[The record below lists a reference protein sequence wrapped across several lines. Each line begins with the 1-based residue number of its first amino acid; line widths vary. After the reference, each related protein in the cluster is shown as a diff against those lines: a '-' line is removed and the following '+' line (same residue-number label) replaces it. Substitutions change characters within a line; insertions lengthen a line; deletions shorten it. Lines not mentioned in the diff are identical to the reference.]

1 MADQEPAPD
10 SQKKKLRHLGIAFKK
25 GLTKSEASRLLDA
38 AEEAD
43 PQREE
48 AYQTAKDRK
57 EDAELLGEIVNDE
70 DAREMGDYK
79 RLTQAQALQ
88 LRDYF
93 VAQGVNWGTVDSAQM
108 AGIIRHLFPD
118 RIKQTG
124 GQHAASAGRQKAK
137 GCLWLLAAPAFAW
150 IATKIL
156 RG

>member
-1 MADQEPAPD
+1 MADQEPATD
-10 SQKKKLRHLGIAFKK
+10 RQKKKLRHFGIAIKR
-25 GLTKSEASRLLDA
+25 GLPKSEASRLLDA

-48 AYQTAKDRK
+48 AYQTAKERK
-57 EDAELLGEIVNDE
+57 EDAELLGEIVNGE

-93 VAQGVNWGTVDSAQM
+93 AARGVNWAPVDSAQM

-118 RIKQTG
+118 RIKQAG
-124 GQHAASAGRQKAK
+124 GQRSARPGRQKAK
-137 GCLWLLAAPAFAW
+137 GCLLLLAVPASAW
-150 IATKIL
+150 ITAKVL
-156 RG
+156 WG